1 MIQVIWLYDK
11 AIYVDDRRR
20 MICFNTGADCV
31 RYRTVKQFDVAFET
45 LMKMIEYCRKNEG
58 Q

>member
-1 MIQVIWLYDK
+1 
-11 AIYVDDRRR
+11 VDDRRR

-45 LMKMIEYCRKNEG
+45 LMKMIEYCRRNEG
-58 Q
+58 R